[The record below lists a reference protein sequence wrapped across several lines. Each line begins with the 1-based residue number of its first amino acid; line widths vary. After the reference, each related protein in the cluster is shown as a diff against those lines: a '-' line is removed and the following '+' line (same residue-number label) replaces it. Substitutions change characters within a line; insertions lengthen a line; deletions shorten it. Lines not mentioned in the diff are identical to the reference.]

1 MNISGVYAIWC
12 NGNQKIYIGSSV
24 DILKRINQH
33 KRELRTGKHHNPILQ
48 RSWNKLWL
56 GKKHS
61 EETKAKMRTTQARKR
76 EEREAQK
83 CAS

>member
-1 MNISGVYAIWC
+1 MSESHKGQKRSEEAKEHMRIAQRKRADSDEEKNI
-12 NGNQKIYIGSSV
+12 
-24 DILKRINQH
+24 
-33 KRELRTGKHHNPILQ
+33 
-48 RSWNKLWL
+48 RSERMKGNKLWL